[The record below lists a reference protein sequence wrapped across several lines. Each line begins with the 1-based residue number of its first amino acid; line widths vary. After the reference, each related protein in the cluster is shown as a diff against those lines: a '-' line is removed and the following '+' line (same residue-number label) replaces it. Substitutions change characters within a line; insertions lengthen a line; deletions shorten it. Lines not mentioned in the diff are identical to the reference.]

1 MNLPNTPAIARLST
15 ILGVHV
21 PSRIRDLVNPFLF
34 DIPDPVLVTPT
45 PAADPKEFATYQMT
59 DDEPHVEIVTDADAV
74 IKVLLPELSECSN
87 GTKFSLKLTQGEGG
101 ISYAVLSGYGNEIL
115 IFTGIRYQFVVANGN
130 NLSMLNDWV
139 LWGTSIARMTGLIGE
154 QGDTPAD
161 ESLWGEIG
169 TKEDEASTEGS
180 VWAAIKNLQDRIGAI
195 EEG

>member
-1 MNLPNTPAIARLST
+1 MLLPNTPAIARLST
-15 ILGVHV
+15 ILGVPV
-21 PSRIRDLVNPFLF
+21 PSRIRDLVNPFLS
-34 DIPDPVLVTPT
+34 DLPDPVLVTPT
-45 PAADPKEFATYQMT
+45 PSAGPGELATYQMT

-74 IKVLLPELSECSN
+74 IKVLLPVLSECSN

-101 ISYAVLSGYGNEIL
+101 VPYAALSGYGNEVL
-115 IFTGIRYQFVVANGN
+115 IVTGIRYQFVVANGN

-139 LWGTSIARMTGLIGE
+139 LWGTSIAKIVGLIGE

-180 VWAAIKNLQDRIGAI
+180 IWAAIKNLQDRIGAI